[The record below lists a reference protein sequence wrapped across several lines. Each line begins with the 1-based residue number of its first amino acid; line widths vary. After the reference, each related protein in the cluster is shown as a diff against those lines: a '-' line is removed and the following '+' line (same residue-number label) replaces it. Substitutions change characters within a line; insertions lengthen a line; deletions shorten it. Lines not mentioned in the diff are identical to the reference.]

1 MAKLT
6 MKNIKAH
13 RQTATPVGQLIW
25 INLAEPRPLTAP
37 MQAGKYTCTV
47 VFDKKD
53 SEQQAVIK
61 SLVETV
67 IEVGR
72 EAYGDNSLKLADFP
86 QSVLK
91 DGDDKAD
98 THPYLAGKW
107 YVSSSTGSKFPPKVY
122 GAVLSKGTMTTEQ
135 IQNISQGDY
144 GRLVV
149 NVAAYKTPAQNGV
162 TSYLSFVQF
171 AKKGE
176 YIGGGGAIGSLLG
189 DLDVEPA
196 ETEEETGLDDFF
208 NV

>member
-1 MAKLT
+1 MAALI
-6 MKNIKAH
+6 MKNTKAH
-13 RQTATPVGQLIW
+13 KQAATPVGQMIW
-25 INLAEPRPLTAP
+25 INLAEPRPVTAP
-37 MQAGKYTCTV
+37 MQAGKYTCTI

-53 SEQQAVIK
+53 PEQQGAIK
-61 SLVETV
+61 SLVD
-67 IEVGR
+67 IILEVGR
-72 EAYGDNSLKLADFP
+72 EAYGDNSLKMGSFP
-86 QSVLK
+86 QSVIK
-91 DGDDKAD
+91 DGDEKAD

-144 GRLVV
+144 GRMVV
-149 NVAAYKTPAQNGV
+149 NVAAYKTPALNGV

-176 YIGGGGAIGSLLG
+176 YIGGGGGTGILT
-189 DLDVEPA
+189 DLEVEL
-196 ETEEETGLDDFF
+196 TEVEKETGLDDFF